1 VRSEPEDDRWILGLA
16 GYAGHHPPADPEGF
30 LAVARSIAPPHVSA
44 AIADADPLD
53 DIRAHR
59 FPAKLRRRYE
69 RLRRFPAGLIVT
81 GDAICSFNPVYGQ
94 GMTVAALEAV
104 ALRGCLAGGT
114 TELARRFFR
123 AAAQP
128 VNLAWQLAAGAD
140 LAAVAGPRPARAR
153 IISAYIGRLQAAA
166 EHDPV
171 LTRQFLRV
179 TGLLDPPPGCCTPAC
194 CCACS
199 SATCAVPSCPRKPS
213 SRSGRPS
220 PGQPDET
227 SSRYA
232 QRHQVPNSR
241 RRPAGTAPGAR
252 ALPPRPHEPH
262 SGRPRPY
269 KQGDPP

>member
-1 VRSEPEDDRWILGLA
+1 
-16 GYAGHHPPADPEGF
+16 
-30 LAVARSIAPPHVSA
+30 
-44 AIADADPLD
+44 
-53 DIRAHR
+53 
-59 FPAKLRRRYE
+59 
-69 RLRRFPAGLIVT
+69 
-81 GDAICSFNPVYGQ
+81 
-94 GMTVAALEAV
+94 MTVAALEAV
-104 ALRGCLAGGT
+104 ALRDCLAGGA

-140 LAAVAGPRPARAR
+140 LDAVAGPRPARAR

-179 TGLLDPPPGCCTPAC
+179 TGLLDPPARLLTPAC

-199 SATCAVPSCPRKPS
+199 QATCAVLPRPRKPS

-220 PGQPDET
+220 PRRPGET
-227 SSRYA
+227 SCRYA
-232 QRHQVPNSR
+232 RRHWVPNSR
-241 RRPAGTAPGAR
+241 CRPAGTASGAG

-262 SGRPRPY
+262 GGRPRPS
-269 KQGDPP
+269 K